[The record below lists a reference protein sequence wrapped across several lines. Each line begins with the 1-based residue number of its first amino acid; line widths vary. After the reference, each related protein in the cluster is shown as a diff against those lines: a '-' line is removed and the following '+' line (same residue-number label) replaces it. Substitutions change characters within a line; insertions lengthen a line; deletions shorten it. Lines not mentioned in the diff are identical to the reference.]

1 MAALLIARRLRAL
14 STGSDVKVMEEDGEI
29 NEDDM
34 QEDVMEMIID
44 LTEVSGDLLGVN
56 DDAKENGGND
66 GDTYENDDGPFVA
79 LSEFCI
85 NILSYP
91 ICSNAGAKGGL
102 GYSKLVHDYVKSVC
116 SGGMAF
122 VSTCP

>member
-1 MAALLIARRLRAL
+1 
-14 STGSDVKVMEEDGEI
+14 
-29 NEDDM
+29 M

-44 LTEVSGDLLGVN
+44 LTEVSSDLLGVN
-56 DDAKENGGND
+56 ADAKENGGND
-66 GDTYENDDGPFVA
+66 GDTYENGGGPFVS

-85 NILSYP
+85 NVLSYP
-91 ICSNAGAKGGL
+91 ICTNSGAKVGR
-102 GYSKLVHDYVKSVC
+102 GYFKLVHDYVKSVC